1 MELPFCF
8 SEQHFTEVV
17 GSEEFLNLGME
28 QVSSLIASDKLT
40 IPTEEK
46 VHRLAPLAALTG
58 QMVVPVAMRALV
70 CLCLIAQV
78 FEAVIAW
85 VNHDK
90 DVRQEHLAH
99 LMEHVRLP
107 LLSREYL
114 VQVRASVIGNEVFG
128 FRSACSAWLLLA

>member
-1 MELPFCF
+1 MMLLFA
-8 SEQHFTEVV
+8 EQHFTEVV

-46 VHRLAPLAALTG
+46 VHTHSHCSVYTDIIIPHVLKLYVLYI
-58 QMVVPVAMRALV
+58 VE
-70 CLCLIAQV
+70 QV

-114 VQVRASVIGNEVFG
+114 VQVRL
-128 FRSACSAWLLLA
+128 SACSCSCQMF

>member
-1 MELPFCF
+1 M
-8 SEQHFTEVV
+8 
-17 GSEEFLNLGME
+17 
-28 QVSSLIASDKLT
+28 
-40 IPTEEK
+40 
-46 VHRLAPLAALTG
+46 
-58 QMVVPVAMRALV
+58 
-70 CLCLIAQV
+70 

-114 VQVRASVIGNEVFG
+114 VQVCLPASASPALKQNAHRHPHPQHHELSFKAKNTKGHMLSVTLCVPAYF
-128 FRSACSAWLLLA
+128 

>member
-1 MELPFCF
+1 M
-8 SEQHFTEVV
+8 V

-46 VHRLAPLAALTG
+46 VRCIRSSCPAAPAG
-58 QMVVPVAMRALV
+58 RRVPTRSLSSTV
-70 CLCLIAQV
+70 QV

-107 LLSREYL
+107 LLTREYL
-114 VQVRASVIGNEVFG
+114 VQVRAPHAKPGVEQSFWFRGGAQKALG
-128 FRSACSAWLLLA
+128 FDRGATGGADG

>member
-1 MELPFCF
+1 M
-8 SEQHFTEVV
+8 V

-28 QVSSLIASDKLT
+28 QVSDLIASDKLT

-46 VHRLAPLAALTG
+46 VRRSPRRSSPAVLDR
-58 QMVVPVAMRALV
+58 RAFFLRRSR
-70 CLCLIAQV
+70 QV

-114 VQVRASVIGNEVFG
+114 VQVR
-128 FRSACSAWLLLA
+128 R

>member
-1 MELPFCF
+1 M
-8 SEQHFTEVV
+8 
-17 GSEEFLNLGME
+17 
-28 QVSSLIASDKLT
+28 
-40 IPTEEK
+40 
-46 VHRLAPLAALTG
+46 
-58 QMVVPVAMRALV
+58 PVCAGV
-70 CLCLIAQV
+70 QV

-114 VQVRASVIGNEVFG
+114 VQV
-128 FRSACSAWLLLA
+128 CLAAVL